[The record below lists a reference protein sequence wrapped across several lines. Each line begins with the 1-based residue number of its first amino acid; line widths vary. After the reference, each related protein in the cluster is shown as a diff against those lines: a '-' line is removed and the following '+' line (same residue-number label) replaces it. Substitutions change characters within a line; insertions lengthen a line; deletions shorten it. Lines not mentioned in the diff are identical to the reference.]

1 MPFDPNTINLVK
13 PTDKALTGTLIDD
26 DAFLIFRGNSEN
38 FVTYRFNYQSLVALI
53 QTFIPDITVIDS
65 LSSTS
70 ITNALSAAQ
79 GTALK
84 GILDDL
90 ITTVSNKLDTSAYN
104 NYYKGTFI
112 SLVALQNAF
121 PSAGSGDYAMVDT
134 NGNNSVLY
142 IWDATDSQWVLS
154 LSISSYNTDTIVEG
168 TTNLYFT
175 SQRVQT
181 IITGLLTDSL
191 TSTSNTT
198 MLTANNGKIL
208 KDALDLLT
216 TDVGNKLD
224 TSAYNEH
231 YRGTYTTLGNLQTAL
246 PTANDGNYAIVDTGT
261 GNDAVYYIWDAEDG
275 WVSGGTT
282 TASTTDTVTE
292 GSTNLYFTDARV
304 RNTVLTDLSLATNA
318 AISAAD
324 SVLGALGK
332 LQKQITDT
340 LTNQRYT
347 FNEQSTTTCTIASAD
362 ITSNGRVIIICANA
376 SDISGSL
383 NTPSSYGA
391 TVGDSFNIRQGGLG
405 AITLTATGGAVLT
418 GTATTTAQHETK
430 TLIAQASNTWLVV
443 GG

>member
-231 YRGTYTTLGNLQTAL
+231 YRGTYTTLGNLQTSV
-246 PTANDGNYAIVDTGT
+246 PTGNAGNYALVDSGI
-261 GNDAVYYIWDAEDG
+261 GSDALIYIWDLDDG
-275 WVSGGTT
+275 WVISGSVANLT
-282 TASTTDTVTE
+282 STDSLAE
-292 GSTNLYFTDARV
+292 GSTNLYFTNNRAIGAFTRQNITVSEATFLNQNESFSGTVVMAPQYKVLQIVTTAPMRV
-304 RNTVLTDLSLATNA
+304 RLYTTLSKRDDDLSRTIGTPIPEGSGLMMEFVS
-318 AISAAD
+318 SAG
-324 SVLGALGK
+324 LL
-332 LQKQITDT
+332 
-340 LTNQRYT
+340 
-347 FNEQSTTTCTIASAD
+347 SAD
-362 ITSNGRVIIICANA
+362 LTPIVDGFSSTENIPYSVVSTDAGGCNV
-376 SDISGSL
+376 DFTL
-383 NTPSSYGA
+383 NF
-391 TVGDSFNIRQGGLG
+391 VK
-405 AITLTATGGAVLT
+405 TGV
-418 GTATTTAQHETK
+418 
-430 TLIAQASNTWLVV
+430 
-443 GG
+443 